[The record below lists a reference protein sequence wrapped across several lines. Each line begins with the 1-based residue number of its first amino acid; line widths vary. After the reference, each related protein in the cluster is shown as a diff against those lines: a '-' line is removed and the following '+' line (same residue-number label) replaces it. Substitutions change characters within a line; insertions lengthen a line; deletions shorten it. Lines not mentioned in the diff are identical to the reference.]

1 MPTLDD
7 LRSTYGHS
15 LAFLTTR
22 NELPL
27 VLNARG
33 LFGCGVEIGVQRA
46 LYSAQLLAAWKGSHL
61 ISIDP
66 WSEAPSQEYIDI
78 ANVAQA
84 EHDRIYD
91 EACRRLAPFGARS
104 TIWRQTSIEA
114 APRVPHHSLDF
125 VYIDARHDY
134 ASVIEDL
141 EAWFD
146 KVRPGGILAG
156 HDYIDG
162 MFPAGE
168 FGVKSAVDEFFSKRG
183 IAVHATS
190 NDGPFVS
197 WMAQIP
203 TGVEA
208 VAATAEAKRVDE
220 AALVAGKEKV
230 TITFQAN
237 GRAHEVKL
245 ALDRAQM
252 SQRIMLES
260 LANHVMYEPDTCALL
275 TSVLRD
281 GDTFVDVGT
290 HVGFFSSL
298 AASLVGDGGRVVS
311 FEPEARNFLQLSDHV
326 ELNGFSNV
334 DRVNAAVG
342 AEEGQA
348 EFWVNADNDG
358 GHALWNVGKHGYNQ
372 LSRARENRQ
381 VVPVTTL
388 DSHFARSG
396 RTTPKLIKIDAEGCE
411 LSVLRGARALLAKR
425 VPYVVCEINHFALE
439 QMGTNEAELR
449 AYMSSLG
456 YETNAM
462 NPETG
467 EIVPLRPD
475 QRVVSNSLFNLLF
488 RHATAP
494 LIGAANAAA

>member
-1 MPTLDD
+1 MPNIED
-7 LRSTYGHS
+7 LRATYGQS
-15 LAFLTTR
+15 LAFLTNR

-27 VLNARG
+27 ALNARG

-46 LYSAQLLAAWKGSHL
+46 LYSAHLLASWKGSHL
-61 ISIDP
+61 ISVDP
-66 WSEAPSQEYIDI
+66 WSEAPSEDYIDI

-104 TIWRQTSIEA
+104 TVWRQTSVEA
-114 APRVPHHSLDF
+114 APRIPHHSLDF

-134 ASVIEDL
+134 ASVMEDL

-146 KVRPGGILAG
+146 KVRPGGIFAG

-168 FGVKSAVDEFFSKRG
+168 FGVKSAVDQFFSTRG
-183 IAVHATS
+183 IAVFATS

-197 WMAQIP
+197 WMVHVPVAK
-203 TGVEA
+203 EAAA
-208 VAATAEAKRVDE
+208 VAAPRVNDE
-220 AALVAGKEKV
+220 AIVGNREKV

-245 ALDRAQM
+245 ALDRGQM
-252 SQRIMLES
+252 SQRIMLDS
-260 LANHVMYEPDTCALL
+260 LSNHVMYEPDTCALL
-275 TSVLRD
+275 TTVLRD

-298 AASLVGDGGRVVS
+298 AASLVGNEGRVVS
-311 FEPEARNFLQLSDHV
+311 FEPEARNFGQLNDHV
-326 ELNGFSNV
+326 ALNGFSNV

-342 AEEGQA
+342 AAEGQA

-358 GHALWNVGKHGYNQ
+358 GHALWNVGLHGYNQ
-372 LSRARENRQ
+372 LSRQRENRQ

-388 DSHFARSG
+388 DSHFAKSAAG
-396 RTTPKLIKIDAEGCE
+396 TPKLIKIDAEGCE
-411 LSVLRGARALLAKR
+411 LSVLRGARSLLTRR
-425 VPYVVCEINHFALE
+425 VPYVVCEINHFALQ
-439 QMGTNEAELR
+439 QMGTNEDELR
-449 AYMSSLG
+449 AYMSSHG

-475 QRVVSNSLFNLLF
+475 QRVVSNSVFNLLF
-488 RHATAP
+488 RHTTAP
-494 LIGAANAAA
+494 LIGAAA

>member
-1 MPTLDD
+1 MPTLNDC
-7 LRSTYGHS
+7 RSTYAHS

-46 LYSAQLLAAWKGSHL
+46 LYSAQLLASWKGSHL
-61 ISIDP
+61 ISVDP
-66 WSEAPSQEYIDI
+66 WSEAPSAEYIDI
-78 ANVAQA
+78 ANVKQA
-84 EHDRIYD
+84 EHDQIYA
-91 EACRRLAPFGARS
+91 EACNRLAVFGSRS
-104 TIWRQTSIEA
+104 TIWRETSAEA
-114 APRVPHHSLDF
+114 AKRVPHHSLDF

-134 ASVIEDL
+134 ASVMEDL

-146 KVRPGGILAG
+146 KVRPGGVFAG

-168 FGVKSAVDEFFSKRG
+168 FGVKSAVDKFFSQRG
-183 IAVHATS
+183 IAVFATS

-197 WMAQIP
+197 WMVQIP
-203 TGVEA
+203 T
-208 VAATAEAKRVDE
+208 VAAEAAAKAPAVDE
-220 AALVAGKEKV
+220 QAIVGSREKV

-252 SQRIMLES
+252 SQRIMLDS
-260 LANHVMYEPDTCALL
+260 LSNHVMYEPDTSTLL

-298 AASLVGDGGRVVS
+298 AASLVGSEGRVVS
-311 FEPEARNFLQLSDHV
+311 FEPEARNFGQLNDHV
-326 ELNGFSNV
+326 ALNGFSNI

-372 LSRARENRQ
+372 LSRERENRQ

-388 DSHFARSG
+388 DLHFSKSSARA
-396 RTTPKLIKIDAEGCE
+396 PKLIKIDAEGCE
-411 LSVLRGARALLAKR
+411 LSVLRGAKALLTQG
-425 VPYVVCEINHFALE
+425 VPYVICEINHFALE
-439 QMGTNEAELR
+439 QMGTTEAELR
-449 AYMSSLG
+449 AFMAAHG
-456 YETNAM
+456 YQTNAL

-475 QRVVSNSLFNLLF
+475 QRVVSSNVFNLLF
-488 RHATAP
+488 THTTAP
-494 LIGAANAAA
+494 LIGVAA

>member
-1 MPTLDD
+1 MPTLNDY
-7 LRSTYGHS
+7 RSTYAHS

-46 LYSAQLLAAWKGSHL
+46 LYSAHLLSSWKGSHL
-61 ISIDP
+61 ISVDP
-66 WSEAPSQEYIDI
+66 WSEAPSAEYIDI
-78 ANVAQA
+78 ANVKQA
-84 EHDRIYD
+84 EHDRIYAD
-91 EACRRLAPFGARS
+91 ACNRLAAFGSRS
-104 TIWRQTSIEA
+104 TIWRQTSTEA
-114 APRVPHHSLDF
+114 ATRVPHHSLDF

-146 KVRPGGILAG
+146 KVRPGGVFAG

-168 FGVKSAVDEFFSKRG
+168 FGVKSAVDKFFGERG
-183 IAVHATS
+183 IVVCATS

-197 WMAQIP
+197 WMVQIP
-203 TGVEA
+203 A
-208 VAATAEAKRVDE
+208 VATDSPAAVAPGVDDS
-220 AALVAGKEKV
+220 AIVGHREKV
-230 TITFQAN
+230 TIAFQAN

-252 SQRIMLES
+252 SQRIMLDS
-260 LANHVMYEPDTCALL
+260 LSNHVMYEPDTSTLL
-275 TSVLRD
+275 MSVLRD

-298 AASLVGDGGRVVS
+298 AASLVGNEGRVVS
-311 FEPEARNFLQLSDHV
+311 FEPEARNFSQLNDHV
-326 ELNGFSNV
+326 ALNGFSNV
-334 DRVNAAVG
+334 DRVNAAVA

-372 LSRARENRQ
+372 LSRQRENRQ

-388 DSHFARSG
+388 DSHFSKAGVRP
-396 RTTPKLIKIDAEGCE
+396 PKLIKIDAEGCE
-411 LSVLRGARALLAKR
+411 LGVLQGAKALLAGG
-425 VPYVVCEINHFALE
+425 VPYVVCEVNHFALE
-439 QMGTNEAELR
+439 QMGTSEAELR
-449 AYMSSLG
+449 AYMASHG
-456 YETNAM
+456 YRTNAL

-475 QRVVSNSLFNLLF
+475 QRVVSNNVFNLLF
-488 RHATAP
+488 THAAAP
-494 LIGAANAAA
+494 LIGAAA